1 MGVFHQHKA
10 QGGTGDREALGDA
23 TLVRTALF
31 VRNME
36 SVLNYRWTIRRN
48 MEDDEMGRNLLV
60 MRILRE
66 STQD

>member
-1 MGVFHQHKA
+1 MA
-10 QGGTGDREALGDA
+10 QSGTGDREALEDA
-23 TLVRTALF
+23 TQERTALF

-48 MEDDEMGRNLLV
+48 MEDDVDEMGRNLLV

>member
-1 MGVFHQHKA
+1 MA

-23 TLVRTALF
+23 TQERTALF
-31 VRNME
+31 VRNLE

-48 MEDDEMGRNLLV
+48 MEDDVDEMGRNLLV